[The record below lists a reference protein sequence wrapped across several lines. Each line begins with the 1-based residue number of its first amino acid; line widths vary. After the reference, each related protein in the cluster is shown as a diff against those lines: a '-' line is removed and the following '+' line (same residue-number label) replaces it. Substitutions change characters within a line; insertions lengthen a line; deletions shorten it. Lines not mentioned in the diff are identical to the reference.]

1 MTRARLSP
9 LLRLAVSVGLLALL
23 FRWGGADLSAVAAVL
38 GGARLVPLVIA
49 FLLYAI
55 LGSVVRGFRWQ
66 ALIAALGHRL
76 PVTRTTELFL
86 VGTFFNQLLPTGIGG
101 DVVRTLVLARDGP
114 GRARAASSV
123 IVDRA
128 IGILMLLAAGL
139 VALLAG
145 HDRAP
150 REVAALLVVAIL
162 AGVGGSIG
170 LLTAHR
176 WRERVAGL
184 RLVGRLATAGP
195 LARFVDSFAEYG
207 PRPLALS
214 AAWSTAFT
222 ALLIGANVSL
232 ARALGIHQADLL
244 DWALLVPLV
253 ALSSLLP
260 SVGGWGVREWT
271 YVGLLGTLHPP
282 VSADLATAIS
292 VLFGAMNL
300 SLAAVGGILSA
311 WRGSVVVPTERPEW
325 IE

>member
-1 MTRARLSP
+1 MTRQRLSP

-23 FRWGGADLSAVAAVL
+23 FRWGGADLSAVAARL
-38 GGARLVPLVIA
+38 RGARPGPLLIA

-55 LGSVVRGFRWQ
+55 LGSLVRGFRWQ
-66 ALIAALGHRL
+66 ALIAALGQRV
-76 PVTRTTELFL
+76 PVARTTELFL
-86 VGTFFNQLLPTGIGG
+86 VGTFFNQFLPTGIGG
-101 DVVRTLVLARDGP
+101 DVVRTLILARDGL
-114 GRARAASSV
+114 GRARAASTV

-139 VALLAG
+139 VALLVA

-150 REVAALLVVAIL
+150 VEVAVLLVGAIL

-170 LLTAHR
+170 LLSAHR
-176 WRERVAGL
+176 WRARLVGV

-195 LARFVDSFAEYG
+195 IARFVDAFAEYG

-222 ALLIGANVSL
+222 GLLIGANVAV

-244 DWALLVPLV
+244 DWALVVPLV

-271 YVGLLGTLHPP
+271 YVGLLGTLQPP
-282 VSADLATAIS
+282 VSADMATAIS

-300 SLAAVGGILSA
+300 TLAATGGVLSA
-311 WRGSVVVPTERPEW
+311 WRGSVVMPGGEPGPD
-325 IE
+325 